1 MNVDKK
7 VIFELSDCEEND
19 LDIKLIVH
27 RRRIYNGMHELS
39 EYCRK
44 LNKYEERNAIP
55 IEEIINN
62 INEIILN
69 DYYNLFEEQRCD
81 IWQE

>member
-1 MNVDKK
+1 MGNK
-7 VIFELSDCEEND
+7 VMFEFNDCEENT

-27 RRRIYNGMHELS
+27 RRQIYNSMYELS

-44 LNKYEERNAIP
+44 LKKYENRDAIP
-55 IEEIINN
+55 IEELVNK

-69 DYYNLFEEQRCD
+69 DYYNLFEE
-81 IWQE
+81 

>member
-1 MNVDKK
+1 MGNK
-7 VIFELSDCEEND
+7 VMFEFNDCEENT

-27 RRRIYNGMHELS
+27 RRQIYNSMYELS

-44 LNKYEERNAIP
+44 LKKYKNRDAIP
-55 IEEIINN
+55 IEELVDK

-69 DYYNLFEEQRCD
+69 DYYNLFEE
-81 IWQE
+81 

>member
-1 MNVDKK
+1 MGNK
-7 VIFELSDCEEND
+7 VMFEFNDCEENT

-27 RRRIYNGMHELS
+27 RRQIYNSMYELS

-44 LNKYEERNAIP
+44 LRKYEDRDAIP
-55 IEEIINN
+55 IEELVEN

-69 DYYNLFEEQRCD
+69 DYYNLFEE
-81 IWQE
+81 

>member
-1 MNVDKK
+1 MGNK
-7 VIFELSDCEEND
+7 VMFEFNDCEENT

-27 RRRIYNGMHELS
+27 RRQIYNSMYELS

-44 LNKYEERNAIP
+44 LKKYENRDAIP
-55 IEEIINN
+55 IEELVDK

-69 DYYNLFEEQRCD
+69 DYYNLFEE
-81 IWQE
+81 

>member
-1 MNVDKK
+1 MGNK
-7 VIFELSDCEEND
+7 VMFEFNDCEGNT

-27 RRRIYNGMHELS
+27 RRQIYNSMYELS

-44 LNKYEERNAIP
+44 LKKYENRDAIP
-55 IEEIINN
+55 IEELVDK

-69 DYYNLFEEQRCD
+69 DYYNLFEE
-81 IWQE
+81 